1 MRAKGKGARDS
12 FVNSVDRLERI
23 KNGTRLLRGALEPL
37 WDELPEP
44 TDLRVVTVRGFA
56 NIVRQHSASQWVLIQ
71 HDLDVSAMA
80 LVRPAYES
88 LLRAIWALRGAEDAW
103 IEGFFTPNDQAIKSD
118 AETRK
123 GPDVAAMLDMISRH
137 HPPEIHQ
144 CLVELKDA
152 TWRAMHSYVHGGIR
166 PVVQSLVA
174 FPPQQAGSLLV
185 NANGMLIMVT
195 NVVRMAHGLSSPM
208 LPVLQKQYADC
219 IPNTC

>member
-1 MRAKGKGARDS
+1 M
-12 FVNSVDRLERI
+12 
-23 KNGTRLLRGALEPL
+23 
-37 WDELPEP
+37 
-44 TDLRVVTVRGFA
+44 
-56 NIVRQHSASQWVLIQ
+56 
-71 HDLDVSAMA
+71 
-80 LVRPAYES
+80 
-88 LLRAIWALRGAEDAW
+88 
-103 IEGFFTPNDQAIKSD
+103 
-118 AETRK
+118 
-123 GPDVAAMLDMISRH
+123 
-137 HPPEIHQ
+137 
-144 CLVELKDA
+144 ELKDA